1 MNLYHITKTNNFNL
15 RKEKP
20 FKLEKEIQLLVENN
34 LPELMGLEMVQ
45 SEFVIKG

>member
-20 FKLEKEIQLLVENN
+20 FKLEKEIQVLVENS
-34 LPELMGLEMVQ
+34 LLKLTGLEMV
-45 SEFVIKG
+45 KY